1 MKRLLLLAILIA
13 LPLTMA
19 AQAQIIT
26 KDAKIEDFQEKT
38 TKIVLSGN
46 EFFDSALSEEIRTK
60 WYISS
65 FEFCSAEEFE
75 ELKGSSEYYFLLLVK
90 SRFRKES
97 APGIDMLTLI
107 KGGEDSGQGIGKMLE
122 LVSVPFCSS
131 SYPSGREY
139 IFLPA
144 LIDIIQSQVTYVLE
158 KDFNAYSSLSRASK
172 NIFDAEGMSIVFSK
186 DDLSGEITPELEE
199 LYFHDGI
206 EAADEDT
213 ADSLMLEN
221 APETLVSYTVAPS
234 DPVPGSYCYKMLID
248 AGTHELYYFR
258 KHRITRKTGPGFLPE
273 DIMRIA
279 SGRKQ

>member
-1 MKRLLLLAILIA
+1 MKRILLIA
-13 LPLTMA
+13 ISIVLPLTMA

-60 WYISS
+60 WYISP
-65 FEFCSAEEFE
+65 FEFCSTEEFE
-75 ELKGSSEYYFLLLVK
+75 KMKDNSDYYFLLLVK

-97 APGIDMLTLI
+97 VPGIDMLTLI

-131 SYPSGREY
+131 AYPSGREF

-144 LIDIIQSQVTYVLE
+144 LIDIIQAQVSYVLE
-158 KDFNAYSSLSRASK
+158 KNLNAYSSLSRASR
-172 NIFDAEGMSIVFSK
+172 NITNAEGMSIVFSR
-186 DDLSGEITPELEE
+186 DDLSSEITPETEE

-206 EAADEDT
+206 EAADEDA
-213 ADSLMLEN
+213 ADSLMLAN
-221 APETLVSYTVAPS
+221 TPETLVSYTVAPS

-248 AGTHELYYFR
+248 AGSHELYYFR
-258 KHRITRKTGPGFLPE
+258 KHRITKKTGPGFLPE

-279 SGRKQ
+279 SERK